1 MIEAIGAGIVAAA
14 IPHRRARAIGAAA
27 LLAVVAHELRPLD
40 LSAPMVAEALWD
52 RPNLSERARV
62 TACIGRLEPGA
73 KIMASMGSLGHYMQ
87 DASRAGFAIRD
98 FLHEGNGDIWLAALD
113 SPRPFAEW
121 MLIEEKAQG
130 GDMLARIAR
139 DRPAF
144 LDGYQRV
151 CEGAGMALYRRVT
164 TSNTTGDTDTNG
176 NDGKN

>member
-1 MIEAIGAGIVAAA
+1 D
-14 IPHRRARAIGAAA
+14 
-27 LLAVVAHELRPLD
+27 LA
-40 LSAPMVAEALWD
+40 APMVAEALWD

-130 GDMLARIAR
+130 GDMLARIR
-139 DRPAF
+139 S
-144 LDGYQRV
+144 
-151 CEGAGMALYRRVT
+151 EERRV
-164 TSNTTGDTDTNG
+164 
-176 NDGKN
+176 GKECRSRWWR